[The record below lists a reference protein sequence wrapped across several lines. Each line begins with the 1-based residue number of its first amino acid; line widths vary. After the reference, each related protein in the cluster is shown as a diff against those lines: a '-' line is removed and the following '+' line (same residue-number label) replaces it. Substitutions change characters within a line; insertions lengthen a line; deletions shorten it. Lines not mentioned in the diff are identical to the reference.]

1 LKPGIV
7 ATASVFF
14 NVKYNE
20 TLTDP
25 DFAEFSQGP
34 FQIRD
39 LKSATSM
46 KNAMNADHQALFTA
60 YIRPFAKYPV
70 LQQRVLTVL
79 QALPS
84 DVQLDFVEDPRF
96 GVAIDN
102 YEPGKG
108 WSLWMPTPGLDG
120 NSTRCVVLRP
130 KLNSAT
136 EEFANY
142 VIAHEFAH
150 AFLRN
155 GGWGE
160 ITDVEQAADALAAS
174 WGFHRPEQSGWAL
187 P

>member
-1 LKPGIV
+1 MNTDHHTLFATYIKP
-7 ATASVFF
+7 
-14 NVKYNE
+14 
-20 TLTDP
+20 
-25 DFAEFSQGP
+25 FAE
-34 FQIRD
+34 
-39 LKSATSM
+39 
-46 KNAMNADHQALFTA
+46 
-60 YIRPFAKYPV
+60 YPV
-70 LQQRVLTVL
+70 LQRRVLSVL
-79 QALPS
+79 QAIPS
-84 DVQLDFVEDPRF
+84 EVQRDFLEDPRF

-136 EEFANY
+136 EQFANY

-160 ITDVEQAADALAAS
+160 ITDVEEAADALAAS
-174 WGFHRPEQSGWAL
+174 WGFHRPEQSGWT
-187 P
+187 PQQGSVKS